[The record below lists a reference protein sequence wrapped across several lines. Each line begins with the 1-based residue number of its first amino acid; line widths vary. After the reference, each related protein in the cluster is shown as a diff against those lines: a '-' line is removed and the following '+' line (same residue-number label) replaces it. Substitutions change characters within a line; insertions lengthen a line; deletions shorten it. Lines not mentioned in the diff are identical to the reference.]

1 MPATRPSRRSDGR
14 VRLAIF
20 GFVNHYKGYELALR
34 ALALLPREISLVIA
48 GGEHPR
54 DNQKT
59 TIAAIEAFLATGV
72 YTGGLLPPLPERK
85 RKAAADAGAGVKT
98 LTPQLK
104 PLQEAAKKAA
114 EQKAAAD
121 KVAAEKAAAA
131 KVAADGAA
139 AARQAAQRAAAD
151 KAEFDKSNNAQASA
165 AK

>member
-1 MPATRPSRRSDGR
+1 MHASGQYFPVQHALSFLLG
-14 VRLAIF
+14 LAV
-20 GFVNHYKGYELALR
+20 GTLTGLEQ
-34 ALALLPREISLVIA
+34 ALAKSNAEM
-48 GGEHPR
+48 
-54 DNQKT
+54 
-59 TIAAIEAFLATGV
+59 EAF
-72 YTGGLLPPLPERK
+72 

-121 KVAAEKAAAA
+121 KVAAEEAAAA
-131 KVAADGAA
+131 KVADDGAA